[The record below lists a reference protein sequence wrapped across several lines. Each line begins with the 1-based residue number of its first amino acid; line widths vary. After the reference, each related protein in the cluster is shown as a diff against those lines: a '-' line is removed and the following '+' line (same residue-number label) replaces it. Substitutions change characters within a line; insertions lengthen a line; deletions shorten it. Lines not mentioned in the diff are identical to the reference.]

1 MFRHDLLSSSLL
13 EREKDSNSLP
23 PSLPPYLVSKPLSV
37 SRLWFRITIIPFS
50 LFSLFPLFYGFY
62 YWVYGFIGFAS
73 WVFGIISIAS
83 CVFYF
88 SGSA

>member
-13 EREKDSNSLP
+13 ERERDSNSLP

-50 LFSLFPLFYGFY
+50 LFPLFYGFY

-83 CVFYF
+83 WVFYF